1 MAAWR
6 SMLGALLVWAG
17 HFFTLYILAS
27 VFGTSA
33 ETRIGTAVA
42 TLLALGAAIL
52 LLRQALRSRDPDP
65 LFRWMAS
72 VKALAAA
79 LVIVAVLWQAM
90 PALLG

>member
-6 SMLGALLVWAG
+6 GMLGGLLVWAA

-33 ETRIGTAVA
+33 EARIGTAVA
-42 TLLALGAAIL
+42 TVMALAAAII
-52 LLRQALRSRDPDP
+52 LLRNARRSTEADP

-72 VKALAAA
+72 IKALGAA
-79 LVIVAVLWQAM
+79 LVIVAVIWQAL
-90 PALLG
+90 PALIG